1 MKFIQVDLIKDKT
14 NYNRM
19 YAISS
24 DFFFTRFCN
33 RNNLVVR
40 NRRTIPGQE
49 YLVAPTECKQSI
61 GLGKEEFK

>member
-1 MKFIQVDLIKDKT
+1 MQFIQVNLIKGT
-14 NYNRM
+14 ENYNRM

-40 NRRTIPGQE
+40 NRKTITGTE
-49 YLVAPTECKQSI
+49 YLVAPKECKQTI
-61 GLGKEEFK
+61 GMGKEVFK